1 MPGLDLRAAFASAAS
16 GNWGG
21 AAAAV
26 GQQAIGTIVIRTQV
40 GPPIVI
46 DPFAPAAP
54 GPNPLLAFIRP
65 EVEIRSPSGETFIAF
80 VPYGAPSAN
89 YFPWLVA
96 GAVALA
102 VGTITVIAWIAR
114 RIG

>member
-1 MPGLDLRAAFASAAS
+1 MSHALTARHSAT
-16 GNWGG
+16 G
-21 AAAAV
+21 
-26 GQQAIGTIVIRTQV
+26 RY
-40 GPPIVI
+40 
-46 DPFAPAAP
+46 DP
-54 GPNPLLAFIRP
+54 N
-65 EVEIRSPSGETFIAF
+65 GETFIAF
-80 VPYGAPSAN
+80 APYGAPSAN